1 MLRNPHDHFVYPTV
15 AGAEKPLVA
24 HMGRDVEQRKVD
36 LRVERKHDYD
46 QYQEK
51 VAWKNVSHALTLVT
65 SECMTTP
72 TFSCLHD
79 QNKTSCMKI
88 PYSFFC
94 IFHNLN

>member
-65 SECMTTP
+65 SECMTTLP
-72 TFSCLHD
+72 LVV
-79 QNKTSCMKI
+79 CMTRTK
-88 PYSFFC
+88 
-94 IFHNLN
+94 HLA